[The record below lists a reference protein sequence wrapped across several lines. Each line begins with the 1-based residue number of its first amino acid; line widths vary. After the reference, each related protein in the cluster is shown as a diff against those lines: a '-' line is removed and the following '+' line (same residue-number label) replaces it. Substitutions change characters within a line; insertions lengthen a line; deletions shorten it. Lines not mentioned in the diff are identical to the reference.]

1 MYMKHPATAPTYP
14 MCFDPTTALIL
25 ATVVSTAGAIQGG
38 IAAKKQADL
47 QARILG
53 EQAKSE
59 EQLAIENEALFRR
72 QQSRVLASRQAGLG
86 AAGVDPSTGSPLAVS
101 EDFAGE
107 VELQAQRIRA
117 GGDIRATRL
126 EQQAQLERVSGR
138 GLLTGGFLRG
148 GSLLLTGAGK
158 AFS

>member
-1 MYMKHPATAPTYP
+1 MGAAATPL
-14 MCFDPTTALIL
+14 LI
-25 ATVVSTAGAIQGG
+25 AGALYQG
-38 IAAKKQADL
+38 IQADA
-47 QARILG
+47 QARRQSRALR
-53 EQAKSE
+53 QQSTSE
-59 EQLAIENEALFRR
+59 RLLAAENEALFRR

-126 EQQAQLERVSGR
+126 EQQAKLTRSSGR
-138 GLLTGGFLRG
+138 SALIGGFLRS
-148 GSLLLTGAGK
+148 GSLLVSGSGK
-158 AFS
+158 DFS